1 MTTQPITD
9 SRLSDLEARLGVGF
23 DDRTLLSNALV
34 HASFVNENPDA
45 GLQSNERVEFL
56 GDAVVDLA
64 VGHVLLGRIEGATEG
79 ELTAVR
85 SLVVRSDALA
95 RAASR
100 LALGEFL
107 LMGRGE
113 RANGGAGRT
122 SNLADAFEAVV
133 GAIFLD
139 RGYAEARAFVERTLA
154 SEIDAAVEAESPK
167 DPKSRLQEVAQA
179 AGWGAPV
186 YRTVTSEGPDHMRR
200 FTVEVFVQGRMAG
213 SGSGARKVDAE
224 RMAAAEAYASLARDS
239 LVREPSHAREE
250 GR

>member
-9 SRLSDLEARLGVGF
+9 SRLAELEARLGVSF
-23 DDRTLLSNALV
+23 RDRSLLSTALV
-34 HASFVNENPDA
+34 HASFVNENPDV

-64 VGHVLLGRIEGATEG
+64 VGHLLFDRIQGATEG

-85 SLVVRSDALA
+85 SLVVRSESLA

-100 LALGEFL
+100 LRLGDFL

-113 RANGGAGRT
+113 RANGGAERV
-122 SNLADAFEAVV
+122 SNLGDAFEAVV
-133 GAIFLD
+133 GAVFLD
-139 RGYAEARAFVERTLA
+139 RGYMEAREFVLRSLA
-154 SEIDAAVEAESPK
+154 QEIGDAVEAESPK

-200 FTVEVFVQGRMAG
+200 FTVEVFVRDRVAGRGA
-213 SGSGARKVDAE
+213 GARKVDAE
-224 RMAAAEAYASLARDS
+224 RLAASQAYDS
-239 LVREPSHAREE
+239 LIEELASTRE
-250 GR
+250 GRR